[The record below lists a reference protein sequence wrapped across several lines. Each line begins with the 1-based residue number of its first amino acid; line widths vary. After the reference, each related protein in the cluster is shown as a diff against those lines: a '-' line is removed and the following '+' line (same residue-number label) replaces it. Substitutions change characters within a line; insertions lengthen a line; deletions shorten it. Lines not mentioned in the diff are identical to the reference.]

1 MCQADGKRWIDYSI
15 LQSTQD
21 YLAGVSSDT
30 GMPVSTLV
38 RSTKAGSTV
47 VRVSGPGLLRWQL
60 HYRDCQRGHGELTVL
75 ALRRGGGELRPD
87 MGARQ
92 LRWYRCGFV
101 GSTVNLH
108 LTSSYL
114 RERILDRCLPPQAP
128 WTLPLFPWVRLSD
141 GQGPSPE
148 RRPLQAGQRGLGLA
162 RVGHLDKAKAPR
174 AAGRP
179 ALHDPDAVD
188 GPIGVKE
195 Q

>member
-1 MCQADGKRWIDYSI
+1 MYQADGKRWIDYSI

-87 MGARQ
+87 VVARQ

-101 GSTVNLH
+101 GSTVNVHGRSPLVMRCP
-108 LTSSYL
+108 SKL
-114 RERILDRCLPPQAP
+114 RPM
-128 WTLPLFPWVRLSD
+128 
-141 GQGPSPE
+141 PSPSL
-148 RRPLQAGQRGLGLA
+148 PSVGCISALQ
-162 RVGHLDKAKAPR
+162 PR
-174 AAGRP
+174 TPENLR
-179 ALHDPDAVD
+179 
-188 GPIGVKE
+188 
-195 Q
+195 